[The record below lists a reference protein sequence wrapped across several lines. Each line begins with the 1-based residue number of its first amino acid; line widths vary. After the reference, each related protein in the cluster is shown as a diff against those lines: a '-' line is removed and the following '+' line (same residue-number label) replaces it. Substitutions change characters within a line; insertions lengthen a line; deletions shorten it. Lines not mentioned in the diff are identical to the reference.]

1 MKISIFYGLRL
12 DNTKKGEG
20 GYHSQKYVLNSHLCV
35 YVCQAYNEI
44 IDYELAIIKMTIH
57 THSMNSKHT

>member
-12 DNTKKGEG
+12 DNTEKKRREG
-20 GYHSQKYVLNSHLCV
+20 SYHSQKYVLHDHFCV

-44 IDYELAIIKMTIH
+44 IDYELLTIKMSIH
-57 THSMNSKHT
+57 THKA